1 MSRNWNRAYRLVAG
15 VAGTGFEIGSVLES
29 GRAIHIKFEL
39 EKTDVTSNNTGTISI
54 WNLNDQHVS
63 ILEQKDCMVEL
74 HAGYGASLPLIFCGN
89 VTNPEME
96 MEGADRKTDIDVVD
110 GRIAVRDTYVAMT
123 YQGEIP
129 VQAIISDCIRQM
141 GITCVYSPGVIATIR
156 QIKLPNGYAYAGAAA
171 NCLTQLCGL
180 CGYQWSIQNGV
191 AQILVPG
198 EPITTQA
205 YILDESTGLIS
216 VPKRIVIG
224 SESKKEGEEKKT
236 QYGYEVEY
244 FLNGAINVNDMVQLQ
259 SRNVSGFFRVKNL
272 KIRGDNLEGDWTCT
286 AQLLEVTAAT

>member
-1 MSRNWNRAYRLVAG
+1 MARNWNRAYRLVAG
-15 VAGTGFEIGSVLES
+15 VAGTGFEIGSATES
-29 GRAIHIKFEL
+29 GRAIHIKFDL

-89 VTNPEME
+89 VTNPETE
-96 MEGADRKTDIDVVD
+96 LEGADRKTDLDVVD
-110 GRIAVRDTYVAMT
+110 GRIAVRDTYVSMS
-123 YQGEIP
+123 YQGIIP
-129 VQAIISDCIRQM
+129 AQAIISDCIRQM
-141 GITCVYSPGVIATIR
+141 GITCLYSPGVIAAAGQIR
-156 QIKLPNGYAYAGAAA
+156 LPNGYAYAGPAA
-171 NCLTQLCGL
+171 NCLTQICGL
-180 CGYQWSIQNGV
+180 CGFRWSIQNGV
-191 AQILVPG
+191 AQIHLPG

-205 YILDESTGLIS
+205 YILNESTGLIS

-224 SESKKEGEEKKT
+224 AESKKEGEKKNT

-259 SRNVSGFFRVKNL
+259 SRAASGFFKVKNL
-272 KIRGDNLEGDWTCT
+272 KITGDNLEGDWTCT
-286 AQLLEVTAAT
+286 AQLLEVAAAV

>member
-1 MSRNWNRAYRLVAG
+1 MARNWNRAYRLVAG
-15 VAGTGFEIGSVLES
+15 VAGTGFEIGSATES
-29 GRAIHIKFEL
+29 GRAIHIKFDL

-89 VTNPEME
+89 VTNPETE
-96 MEGADRKTDIDVVD
+96 LEGADRKTDLDVVD
-110 GRIAVRDTYVAMT
+110 GRIAVRDTYVSMS
-123 YQGEIP
+123 YQGIIP
-129 VQAIISDCIRQM
+129 AQAIISDCIRQM
-141 GITCVYSPGVIATIR
+141 GITCIYSPGVIAAAGQIR
-156 QIKLPNGYAYAGAAA
+156 LPNGYAYAGPAA
-171 NCLTQLCGL
+171 NCLTQICGL
-180 CGYQWSIQNGV
+180 CGFRWSIQNGV
-191 AQILVPG
+191 AQIHLPG

-205 YILDESTGLIS
+205 YILNESTGLIS

-224 SESKKEGEEKKT
+224 AESKKEGEKKNT

-259 SRNVSGFFRVKNL
+259 SRAASGFFKVKNL
-272 KIRGDNLEGDWTCT
+272 KITGDNLEGDWTCT
-286 AQLLEVTAAT
+286 AQLLEVAAAV